1 MCFISR
7 FRSCEKK
14 LIGFIQHG
22 ALFLC
27 LVAQDACWECE
38 ESRDQ
43 RFLGLNEIAVY
54 ELVIA
59 ELIVPFLEEFFV
71 TLIGLGELIVPSFT

>member
-1 MCFISR
+1 MPFFS
-7 FRSCEKK
+7 
-14 LIGFIQHG
+14 
-22 ALFLC
+22 ALL
-27 LVAQDACWECE
+27 LRTPAGSVRNRRT
-38 ESRDQ
+38 RD
-43 RFLGLNEIAVY
+43 FLGLNEIAVY